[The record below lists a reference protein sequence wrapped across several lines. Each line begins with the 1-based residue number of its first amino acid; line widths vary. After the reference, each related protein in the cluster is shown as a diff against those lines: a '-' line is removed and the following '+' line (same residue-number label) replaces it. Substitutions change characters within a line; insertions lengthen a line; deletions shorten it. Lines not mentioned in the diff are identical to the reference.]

1 MKMEEP
7 DLNKESSQQYVER
20 EFLERYNKK
29 TLEHWYSV
37 YPAIIKE
44 IDDIRGKKVIDIG
57 CGNGSFTSALAKL
70 GAKRVIGIDISEE
83 WINYCKDTFS
93 IKNLE
98 FYLADAANLERFDS
112 ASLDIA
118 FLDFVLLHIPKKEK
132 IKKIFSEVYRVLKI
146 GGDFI
151 ISEVHPLALAVDS
164 PIRTTAN
171 FLYKDGSRYQTRVK
185 LIDGTWIEF
194 ANIFW
199 PPETLF
205 GLLREA
211 RFDIQKIFT
220 PEYSKKAP
228 DIFRDLKIPQYFVFH
243 CKKT

>member
-1 MKMEEP
+1 MKWERA
-7 DLNKESSQQYVER
+7 DLHKEVSQQYVER

-70 GAKRVIGIDISEE
+70 GTERVIGIDISEK
-83 WINYCKDTFS
+83 WISYCKDTFS

-98 FYLADAANLERFDS
+98 FYLADASNLERFES
-112 ASLDIA
+112 ASLDVA
-118 FLDFVLLHIPKKEK
+118 FLNFVLLHVPKKEK
-132 IKKIFSEVYRVLKI
+132 IEKIFSEVYRVLKI

-151 ISEVHPLALAVDS
+151 ISEIHPLALAVDS

-185 LIDGTWIEF
+185 LIDDTWIEF
-194 ANIFW
+194 TNIFW
-199 PPETLF
+199 SPETLF
-205 GLLREA
+205 DLLREA
-211 RFDIQKIFT
+211 GFDIQKMFI
-220 PEYSKKAP
+220 PEYSNEAP
-228 DIFRDLKIPQYFVFH
+228 KIFQDLKVPQYIVFH
-243 CKKT
+243 CKKI